1 MKLTVSR
8 SIVAYWNEIRGMDPA
23 PTRAALKPGPISG
36 LLPDLFI
43 LYREK
48 DGTPIFR
55 LAGTRVCALVGRE
68 LRQQSFAALFS
79 EDQAHKVRML
89 VQNVT
94 ERLRP
99 LAVTVRPRALDAD
112 PVELEMVLL
121 PVLEENHDARVVL
134 GVMAPVN
141 RNATTLLTTLPQ
153 LTLEAIEPIPT
164 TGSDDGLDGLIEDET
179 SFMAIVRRLARIGGK
194 NREKTI
200 I

>member
-1 MKLTVSR
+1 MKLTASR

-43 LYREK
+43 LHREK
-48 DGTPIFR
+48 DGTPVFR

-68 LRQQSFAALFS
+68 LRQQPFATLFS
-79 EDQAHKVRML
+79 ADQAHRVRML

-99 LAVTVRPRALDAD
+99 LTIAVHAGAHDMD

-121 PVLEENHDARVVL
+121 PVLEENHDSRVIL

-141 RNATTLLTTLPQ
+141 RNPSTLLSALPEFTLGAI
-153 LTLEAIEPIPT
+153 EAIPT
-164 TGSDDGLDGLIEDET
+164 AGSDGSMRGLIEDET
-179 SFMAIVRRLARIGGK
+179 SFAALVRRLARIGGK